1 MCLPRRDIYHRTIT
15 DPGAAALS
23 DDGASSGD
31 EEIHARTA
39 KADEIEEVEAE
50 EVDDEGSEGGDDQ
63 PDE

>member
-1 MCLPRRDIYHRTIT
+1 MYHRTIT
-15 DPGAAALS
+15 DACAAALS

-39 KADEIEEVEAE
+39 KADDIEEVETE
-50 EVDDEGSEGGDDQ
+50 QVEDEGSEGGDDQ

>member
-1 MCLPRRDIYHRTIT
+1 VGLFRRDTCHRTVI
-15 DPGAAALS
+15 DACAAALS

-31 EEIHARTA
+31 EEIRPRTA

-50 EVDDEGSEGGDDQ
+50 DVEEEGSEGGEDQ

>member
-1 MCLPRRDIYHRTIT
+1 VFLHRRDIYHGTIT
-15 DPGAAALS
+15 DACAAALS

-39 KADEIEEVEAE
+39 KTDEIEEVEAE
-50 EVDDEGSEGGDDQ
+50 QVEEDGSEGGDDQ